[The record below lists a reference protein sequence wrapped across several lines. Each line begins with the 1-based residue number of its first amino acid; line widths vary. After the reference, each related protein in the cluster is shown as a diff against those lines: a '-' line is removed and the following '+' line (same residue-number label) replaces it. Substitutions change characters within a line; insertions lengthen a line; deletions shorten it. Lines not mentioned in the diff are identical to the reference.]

1 MASSIRSY
9 LLSFPERVVRS
20 VLGLGAGLAREVGQV
35 ALPGGV
41 RRSQLYQNLVDATL
55 RYLTEKVGGVEI
67 VRGAGSDIPDDFVAR
82 RAAGNAVEV
91 LGVVAF
97 RASPVWVLAA
107 LADLAGLGRHLIPEI
122 AVSLK
127 ARGLL
132 EESAEFTTVD
142 QILDGLERTSGRL
155 ASTINAP
162 PLDVAALRE
171 EWRALKEDARGLK
184 PDRLPSPGTI
194 RELWSQLQA
203 ESERQGRSVF
213 ETSSL
218 LAVSAARALPKG
230 VLRLGASAGVGAA
243 RSGQVL
249 GAALLDDYRRTLAE
263 LREVGY
269 ASYARRQLAPY
280 VRAAVSQFSPGR
292 STLTERILDRIR
304 LRRSAP
310 EDGREGNGYDLDRFL
325 EAQEDVYEEA
335 LRELRAGR
343 KVSHWMWFIF
353 PQFDGLGMSETS
365 RRYAIGSLDEARA
378 YLRHPVLGARLTE
391 CTEAVND
398 LDGFTALQ
406 IFGTPDD
413 RKFRSSMTLFELV
426 SGPESP
432 FASALDKYFSGER
445 DARTIE
451 LVRRA
456 AESDR

>member
-1 MASSIRSY
+1 M
-9 LLSFPERVVRS
+9 LSLPERVVRS
-20 VLGLGAGLAREVGQV
+20 ALGLGAGVAREVGQV
-35 ALPGGV
+35 ALPAGV

-55 RYLTEKVGGVEI
+55 RYLTEKVGGVEA
-67 VRGAGSDIPDDFVAR
+67 VASAADIPDDFVAR

-91 LGVVAF
+91 LGLVAF

-122 AVSLK
+122 AASLK

-132 EESAEFTTVD
+132 EESAQFTTVD

-184 PDRLPSPGTI
+184 PGRLPSADTI
-194 RELWSQLQA
+194 RGLWSQLEA
-203 ESERQGRSVF
+203 ESGRQGRSVF

-218 LAVSAARALPKG
+218 LAVSAARAFPRG
-230 VLRLGASAGVGAA
+230 VLRLGASAGFGAA

-249 GAALLDDYRRTLAE
+249 GAALLDDYRRTLGE

-269 ASYARRQLAPY
+269 ASYARRQVAPY
-280 VRAAVSQFSPGR
+280 VRAAVNQFSPGR
-292 STLTERILDRIR
+292 TTLTQRILNRIR
-304 LRRSAP
+304 FGGSAADDP
-310 EDGREGNGYDLDRFL
+310 DRVITHELDRFL
-325 EAQEDVYEEA
+325 QAQENVYARA

-353 PQFDGLGMSETS
+353 PQLEGLGVSEMS
-365 RRYAIGSLDEARA
+365 RRYAIRSIEEAREF
-378 YLRHPVLGARLTE
+378 LHHPVLGARLAE

-398 LDGFTALQ
+398 HDGLSARQ

-426 SGPESP
+426 DCADSV
-432 FASALDKYFSGER
+432 FAAALEKYFAGER

-451 LVRRA
+451 LLRRA
-456 AESDR
+456 SEDDR